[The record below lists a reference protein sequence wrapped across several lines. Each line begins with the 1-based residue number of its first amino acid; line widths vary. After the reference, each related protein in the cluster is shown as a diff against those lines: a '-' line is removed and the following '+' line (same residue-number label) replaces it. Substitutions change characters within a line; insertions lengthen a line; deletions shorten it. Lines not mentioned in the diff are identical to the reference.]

1 MNKKTIIAP
10 SVLSA
15 DFSNL
20 RQSLDSV
27 KTADILHLDIMD
39 GRFVPNIT
47 FGPMVVKAIR
57 GITDKPLDAH
67 LMIVEPD
74 KYIQVFAEAGA
85 DWISIHAEEAV
96 HLQRSLVH
104 IRNLG
109 AKPGVALNPSTMPES
124 LEYVLEYVDFVLV
137 MSVNPGYGGQEF
149 IPNSLKKIE
158 KLAGMIEKINPGVL
172 IEVDG
177 GITIRNIA
185 DVYRAGASVFVSGS
199 GVFKTESP
207 ADTIAQMRRACEG
220 L

>member
-20 RQSLDSV
+20 KQSLDCV

-57 GITDKPLDAH
+57 SITDKPLDAH

-158 KLAGMIEKINPGVL
+158 KLSGMIEKINPGVL

-185 DVYRAGASVFVSGS
+185 DIYKAGASVFVSGS

>member
-20 RQSLDSV
+20 KQSLDCV

-57 GITDKPLDAH
+57 SITDKPLDAH

-158 KLAGMIEKINPGVL
+158 KLSGMIEKINPGVL

-185 DVYRAGASVFVSGS
+185 DIYKAGASVFVSGS

-207 ADTIAQMRRACEG
+207 ADTIAQMRCACEG